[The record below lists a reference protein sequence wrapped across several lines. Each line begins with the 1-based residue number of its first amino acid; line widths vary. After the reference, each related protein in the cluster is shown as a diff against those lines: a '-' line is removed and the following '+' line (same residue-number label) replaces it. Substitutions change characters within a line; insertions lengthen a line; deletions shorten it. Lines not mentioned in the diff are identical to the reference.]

1 MTEDTTTAL
10 FQVVTDHHGALDFA
24 YAWSREEAER
34 VATKTGGEIRERG
47 QFVPHYFDEEAA
59 A

>member
-10 FQVVTDHHGALDFA
+10 FQVVTDHHGALDFS

-34 VATKTGGEIRERG
+34 VAAQTGGEIRERG
-47 QFVPHYFDEEAA
+47 QFVPHYFDEE
-59 A
+59 